1 MAESGSTQ
9 ENRTIDLFGPQFL
22 IETGSRAVGVGGQN
36 VFNISS
42 INDDGVRYTQSL
54 TQTGLSKINAEGIL
68 QIESGIKQHSTEGV
82 AFFACAHN
90 GDMALS
96 ANKGWVRIKGR
107 NIVLDATNKVVIKG
121 QDIQIG
127 NPVMHATERIS
138 LTATEIDAGE
148 PLRGN
153 IADLLKTS
161 SIYKVGMTL
170 LGATPYGQMAMG
182 ISKGLNFAKKFFGK

>member
-107 NIVLDATNKVVIKG
+107 NIVLDATNKIVLKG

-127 NPVMHATERIS
+127 NPVMHATERIA

-182 ISKGLNFAKKFFGK
+182 ISKGVGFAKKFFGR

>member
-1 MAESGSTQ
+1 MAESQSQ

-22 IETGSRAVGVGGQN
+22 IETGSRAVGVGGAN

-54 TQTGLSKINAEGIL
+54 TQSGLSKINAEGTL
-68 QIESGIKQHSTEGV
+68 QIEGGLKNQSSEGIGIIAV
-82 AFFACAHN
+82 AHN
-90 GDMALS
+90 GDMALN

-127 NPVMHATERIS
+127 SPTMHSTERIA
-138 LTATEIDAGE
+138 LTATEIDAGS

-161 SIYKVGMTL
+161 SIYQVGMSL
-170 LGATPYGQMAMG
+170 LGATPYGQLAMG
-182 ISKGLNFAKKFFGK
+182 ISKGVGFARKFFGR

>member
-1 MAESGSTQ
+1 
-9 ENRTIDLFGPQFL
+9 
-22 IETGSRAVGVGGQN
+22 
-36 VFNISS
+36 
-42 INDDGVRYTQSL
+42 
-54 TQTGLSKINAEGIL
+54 
-68 QIESGIKQHSTEGV
+68 
-82 AFFACAHN
+82 
-90 GDMALS
+90 MALS

-127 NPVMHATERIS
+127 NPVMHATERIA

-161 SIYKVGMTL
+161 SIYQVGMTL

-182 ISKGLNFAKKFFGK
+182 ISKGIGFAKKFFGR

>member
-1 MAESGSTQ
+1 MAESNSQ

-68 QIESGIKQHSTEGV
+68 QIESGIKNQSSEGV

-107 NIVLDATNKVVIKG
+107 NIVLDATNKIVIKG

-127 NPVMHATERIS
+127 NEDKHATERIILS
-138 LTATEIDAGE
+138 ATEIDAGE

-153 IADLLKTS
+153 IADLLRTS
-161 SIYKVGMTL
+161 SIYQVGMTL

-182 ISKGLNFAKKFFGK
+182 ISKGIGFAKKFFG

>member
-1 MAESGSTQ
+1 MAESGSQ

-127 NPVMHATERIS
+127 NPVMHATERIA
-138 LTATEIDAGE
+138 LTATEIDAGD

-153 IADLLKTS
+153 IADLLNSS
-161 SIYKVGMTL
+161 SIKKVGLAL
-170 LGATPYGQMAMG
+170 LGQHPYMRLASG
-182 ISKGLNFAKKFFGK
+182 ISKGAAFVKGFFGR